1 MSGLPKFKIILSTVV
16 LIFLLVGCKTEPDKS
31 IEAKINI
38 SVTVLPYKD
47 FVENV
52 GGDKVNVNV
61 LIPPGVSPH
70 DFELTPKQI
79 RKIYKSDLYFKV
91 GEVFIFEKVW
101 LDKIISTSKKI
112 KIIDCSQGIQTIG
125 NNHHLWLGMKEA
137 KIIVNSIY
145 EGLAELS
152 PANKEYFFNN
162 KVAYLN
168 KLDSAE
174 TIIDNLL
181 IGNSG
186 KSIFVFH
193 PAFVYFLD
201 KYGIKEIAIEKDG
214 KHPHAF
220 ELSHLIESAKQ
231 VGAKTI
237 FVQPQFDTT
246 SALTIAEE
254 IGAELIYIDSLP
266 KNYISNQIEVAKK
279 IGEQFN

>member
-1 MSGLPKFKIILSTVV
+1 M
-16 LIFLLVGCKTEPDKS
+16 
-31 IEAKINI
+31 
-38 SVTVLPYKD
+38 
-47 FVENV
+47 
-52 GGDKVNVNV
+52 
-61 LIPPGVSPH
+61 
-70 DFELTPKQI
+70 
-79 RKIYKSDLYFKV
+79 
-91 GEVFIFEKVW
+91 
-101 LDKIISTSKKI
+101 
-112 KIIDCSQGIQTIG
+112 
-125 NNHHLWLGMKEA
+125 
-137 KIIVNSIY
+137 
-145 EGLAELS
+145 
-152 PANKEYFFNN
+152 NKEYFFNN

-201 KYGIKEIAIEKDG
+201 KYGIKEMAIEKDG
-214 KHPHAF
+214 KQPHAF

-246 SALTIAEE
+246 SASTIAEE
-254 IGAELIYIDSLP
+254 IGAKLIYIDSLP
-266 KNYISNQIEVAKK
+266 ENYISNQIEAAKK